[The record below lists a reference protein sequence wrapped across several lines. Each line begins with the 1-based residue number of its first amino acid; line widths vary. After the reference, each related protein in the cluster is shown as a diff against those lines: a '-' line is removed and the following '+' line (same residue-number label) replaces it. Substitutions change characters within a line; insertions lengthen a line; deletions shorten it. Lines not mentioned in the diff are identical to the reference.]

1 MNLAQR
7 QIDYQRKAAI
17 KRLLPD
23 VCQIQPMTGTN
34 LVVEDGILSQT
45 AAPLRT
51 YEDSVDIP
59 CRFDISRAFRPD
71 KLKAQTVVVDEY
83 NLELPY
89 DVIIDPSDTIISEG
103 VRFNIRKIKQA
114 SNYDVT
120 TEATVVETDA
130 QLDYS

>member
-1 MNLAQR
+1 MNLTER
-7 QIDYQRKAAI
+7 QIDYQRKAVI

-23 VCQIQPMTGTN
+23 TCNIQPMGGTN
-34 LVVEDGILSQT
+34 VVVTDGILTQT
-45 AAPLRT
+45 DAPLRT
-51 YEDSVDIP
+51 YEDSTAIP

-83 NLELPY
+83 NLELPF
-89 DVIIDPSDTIISEG
+89 DVIIDPSDTIISKG
-103 VRFNIRKIKQA
+103 RTYVIRKIKQA

-130 QLDYS
+130 QFDT